1 MLLDMKKTFLS
12 WAFALTALVT
22 VSSCSS
28 STKEQPAAEAT
39 APAQTEAAADTSAA
53 TQTGQMAY
61 ICPMECEGSASMNP
75 GKCPVCGMDLVKNP
89 AATAGPNGAQ

>member
-1 MLLDMKKTFLS
+1 MKKIFLS
-12 WAFALTALVT
+12 WALALTALVT

-28 STKEQPAAEAT
+28 STKEQPATEAT
-39 APAQTEAAADTSAA
+39 APAQTEATAADTTAA

-61 ICPMECEGSASMNP
+61 ICPMECDGSASMKP

-89 AATAGPNGAQ
+89 AASADAKGAQ